1 MDSGFVKKHVMN
13 SLLGYEQAKLVDC
26 DNKRFLSFVQHCKKQ
41 NEDKKTLAS
50 DSMMVPTGDYVVLEV
65 ELVSKELNHLADILH
80 DYAGGLSF
88 MK

>member
-1 MDSGFVKKHVMN
+1 MN

-50 DSMMVPTGDYVVLEV
+50 DSMMVPTGDYVVLEAKGQLISECLFDV
-65 ELVSKELNHLADILH
+65 LNFPKKPTKNLTNVCPRI
-80 DYAGGLSF
+80 
-88 MK
+88 